1 MYYRHKKKEFLIS
14 LCYLLSTILIGLI
27 SNKLIF
33 SDKGA
38 DALKRISTI
47 RVTNS
52 DDSISARLR
61 YYSHVIEEIKE
72 SSIFGVGLGNWKLKS
87 IKYDA
92 LNIKGYVVPYHAHSD
107 FIQLGAE
114 LGVIGF
120 LLYLGIFIWAI
131 FYVFRI
137 ILKSNITDKEKIF
150 LFLLI
155 LSLGSYTIDANLN
168 FPIARPQVL
177 VVWGVVLALI
187 ITFYQN
193 FNFKNQSKEKIKKL
207 IQLSFFILA
216 FLFLIPSLI
225 ISNKVFESLKGQM
238 YLLQDFNTNQ
248 YNLALNEVENITPN
262 IPNIT
267 VTTIPINSIK
277 ARYFVQNKKYDK
289 ALKLIESGTN
299 ANPYLF
305 YSEILKSQIF
315 EELGKLDSAKYY
327 ASKAFYGLPNNQL
340 HSSRFLNLINRTGD
354 KVELEKAFSLLT
366 VNNDELNW
374 KNYLTIA
381 SNLYPPGQKEILDR
395 AKLAVNIFP
404 NNLNFKNLLNA
415 VSVGRKQMIESA
427 EISKMA
433 LKYFNSKEFEK
444 AAIEFEKAIKLN
456 SMDYAN
462 YENAAI
468 ANYMT
473 GNLFKAIEQI
483 DKVINDLNPLNGK
496 CEYIKALI
504 FIKLGDAVGACPLL
518 VTAKNSGNSQAGPV
532 YEQYCK

>member
-1 MYYRHKKKEFLIS
+1 M
-14 LCYLLSTILIGLI
+14 
-27 SNKLIF
+27 
-33 SDKGA
+33 
-38 DALKRISTI
+38 
-47 RVTNS
+47 
-52 DDSISARLR
+52 
-61 YYSHVIEEIKE
+61 
-72 SSIFGVGLGNWKLKS
+72 
-87 IKYDA
+87 
-92 LNIKGYVVPYHAHSD
+92 NIKGYVVPYHAHSD

-305 YSEILKSQIF
+305 
-315 EELGKLDSAKYY
+315 
-327 ASKAFYGLPNNQL
+327 
-340 HSSRFLNLINRTGD
+340 
-354 KVELEKAFSLLT
+354 T
-366 VNNDELNW
+366 V
-374 KNYLTIA
+374 K
-381 SNLYPPGQKEILDR
+381 
-395 AKLAVNIFP
+395 F
-404 NNLNFKNLLNA
+404 
-415 VSVGRKQMIESA
+415 
-427 EISKMA
+427 
-433 LKYFNSKEFEK
+433 
-444 AAIEFEKAIKLN
+444 
-456 SMDYAN
+456 
-462 YENAAI
+462 
-468 ANYMT
+468 
-473 GNLFKAIEQI
+473 
-483 DKVINDLNPLNGK
+483 
-496 CEYIKALI
+496 
-504 FIKLGDAVGACPLL
+504 
-518 VTAKNSGNSQAGPV
+518 
-532 YEQYCK
+532 